1 MSVSFNPTQATNS
14 QVEAVENK
22 KEEPKT
28 SLFKIPSVKK
38 LILGALATQGAA
50 MAPRANAAFGSYAIC
65 VAMCT
70 ATGTPPPICLAACTV
85 TTPLPF

>member
-1 MSVSFNPTQATNS
+1 MSVSFNPNTAPVTPAD
-14 QVEAVENK
+14 VKTTE

-28 SLFKIPSVKK
+28 SLFKVPSVKK
-38 LILGALATQGAA
+38 LIIGALATQGAA

-65 VAMCT
+65 VGMCT
-70 ATGTPPPICLAACTV
+70 ATGTPPPICLAACTL